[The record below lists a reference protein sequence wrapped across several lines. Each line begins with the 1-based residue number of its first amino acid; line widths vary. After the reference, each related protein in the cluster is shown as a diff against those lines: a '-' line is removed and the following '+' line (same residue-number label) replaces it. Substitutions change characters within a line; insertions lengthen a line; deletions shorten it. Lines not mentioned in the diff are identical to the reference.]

1 MHQKG
6 HKRDNLVSLMYG
18 EVAKP
23 LCQSADPVSWF
34 FFVAFVVCAAVS
46 VLTHVLGAGPAT
58 ATAVFNA
65 AAPSA
70 CVEPILNCALR
81 DNPQAGG
88 AWVHFYSRYFLAFW
102 YGPWLLLVLST
113 IGPLFNIARLRKEPP
128 LGTLIGVGVLHL
140 LSFIVIS
147 MVVLI
152 HYKQPEAVTG
162 LMAAFVGAIMVGIG
176 WVVQHQSSARA
187 SRRAHTF
194 TILMQSRLSKEFQ
207 EHVKIRQDYYYSGC
221 RIEAKDAPLAT
232 KAGIKERLKTLDEH
246 REREV
251 AQAKDDAVDAINKR
265 YGDLR
270 IEAEKKH
277 ESLKSVIYLLNFY
290 EFMCAG
296 INRRELDPML
306 LYLTV
311 EDIVRCLYQDTVHV
325 RAHIKELQPK
335 VWMELDDVMNGI
347 WKEKSK

>member
-1 MHQKG
+1 MSSKEA
-6 HKRDNLVSLMYG
+6 KRDNLVALMYS
-18 EVAKP
+18 EVGKP
-23 LCQSADPVSWF
+23 LCRSADPVSWF
-34 FFVAFVVCAAVS
+34 FFVAFVVCAGVS
-46 VLTHVLGAGPAT
+46 VLTHLLGAAPAT
-58 ATAVFNA
+58 ATTAGLEN
-65 AAPSA
+65 
-70 CVEPILNCALR
+70 CVEPLLNCALR
-81 DNPQAGG
+81 ANPNLGG
-88 AWVHFYSRYFLAFW
+88 DWVHFYARYFLAFW
-102 YGPWLLLVLST
+102 YGPWLLLVLAT
-113 IGPLFNIARLRKEPP
+113 IGPLFNIARERKEPP

-152 HYKQPEAVTG
+152 HYKRPEAVTG

-207 EHVKIRQDYYYSGC
+207 EHVKTRAECYSSGC

-232 KAGIKERLKTLDEH
+232 RPGLAERLKTLTEH
-246 REREV
+246 RDREIS
-251 AQAKDDAVDAINKR
+251 QAKDESVESIEQR
-265 YGDLR
+265 YAELKAD
-270 IEAEKKH
+270 AEKKH
-277 ESLKSVIYLLNFY
+277 ESLKSVLYLLNFY

-296 INRRELDPML
+296 INRRELDPVL

-325 RAHIKELQPK
+325 RAHIKERQTK
-335 VWMELDDVMNGI
+335 VWIELDDVMNGI
-347 WKEKSK
+347 WKEGVKE

>member
-1 MHQKG
+1 MSNKEV
-6 HKRDNLVSLMYG
+6 KRDNLVSLMYG
-18 EVAKP
+18 EVGKP

-34 FFVAFVVCAAVS
+34 FFVAFIVTSGVS
-46 VLTHVLGAGPAT
+46 IFTHVFGATPAT
-58 ATAVFNA
+58 AGVDASAIQNCVDPLLNCVLRQN
-65 AAPSA
+65 PSA
-70 CVEPILNCALR
+70 
-81 DNPQAGG
+81 GG
-88 AWVHFYSRYFLAFW
+88 EWVHFYARYFLAFW
-102 YGPWLLLVLST
+102 YVPWLLLVLAT
-113 IGPLFNIARLRKEPP
+113 IGPLFNIARVRKEPP

-152 HYKQPEAVTG
+152 HYKRPEAVTG

-207 EHVKIRQDYYYSGC
+207 EHVKTRQDYYYSGC

-232 KAGIKERLKTLDEH
+232 KAGIKERLKTLDDH
-246 REREV
+246 CEREV
-251 AQAKDDAVDAINKR
+251 AQAKDDSLDAIRKR
-265 YGDLR
+265 YDELK
-270 IEAEKKH
+270 EDAEKKH

-335 VWMELDDVMNGI
+335 VWIELDDVMNGI
-347 WKEKSK
+347 WKKKEG